1 MGCKSLCVPFFV
13 LTRSPKGANLV
24 SPKSGR
30 FSLPT
35 GEGDGG
41 EADVTWGGRSGRDTL
56 QGGLEEGK
64 HGLGAGLNHPYT
76 LSKVRPLRV
85 EK

>member
-41 EADVTWGGRSGRDTL
+41 EADVTWGV
-56 QGGLEEGK
+56 
-64 HGLGAGLNHPYT
+64 GAAAIHCKVA
-76 LSKVRPLRV
+76 SKRTNTVWVLA
-85 EK
+85 